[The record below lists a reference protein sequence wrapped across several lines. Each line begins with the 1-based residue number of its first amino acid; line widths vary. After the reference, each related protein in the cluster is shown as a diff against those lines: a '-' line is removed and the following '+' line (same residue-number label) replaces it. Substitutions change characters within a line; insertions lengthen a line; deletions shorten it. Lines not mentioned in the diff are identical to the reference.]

1 MLFGEEIVLRKILL
15 DVRGTTET
23 MELMFGISNFVFA
36 KKIYA
41 TKRWEMFQQVQRPK
55 QRHQK
60 VSEILELRLKFHDKK
75 S

>member
-36 KKIYA
+36 KKTYA
-41 TKRWEMFQQVQRPK
+41 TRKWGMFQQVQRLR

-60 VSEILELRLKFHDKK
+60 VFSICLIEM
-75 S
+75 